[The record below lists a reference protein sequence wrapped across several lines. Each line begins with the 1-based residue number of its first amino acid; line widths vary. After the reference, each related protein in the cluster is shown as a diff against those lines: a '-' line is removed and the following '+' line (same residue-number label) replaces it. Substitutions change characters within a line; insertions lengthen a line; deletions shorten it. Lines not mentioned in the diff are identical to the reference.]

1 MLTRMPVKPDPS
13 YDDAVTLVRNR
24 THLRVVEY
32 IREHPAAYVS
42 DILDGTE
49 TPKGT
54 LGRVL
59 RALVELGVL
68 TIDVP
73 PEKRGTGRNY
83 RYTVDETRVREL
95 LTALETELLG
105 DFSPPQ

>member
-1 MLTRMPVKPDPS
+1 MPAGPAF
-13 YDDAVTLVRNR
+13 DDAIALVRSR

-32 IREHPAAYVS
+32 VREHPDAYVS
-42 DILDGTE
+42 DILEGTD
-49 TPKGT
+49 TPRGS

-59 RALVELGVL
+59 RSLVELEVL

-83 RYTVDETRVREL
+83 RYNVNEPRVRGL
-95 LTALETELLG
+95 LAALETELLG
-105 DFSPPQ
+105 E